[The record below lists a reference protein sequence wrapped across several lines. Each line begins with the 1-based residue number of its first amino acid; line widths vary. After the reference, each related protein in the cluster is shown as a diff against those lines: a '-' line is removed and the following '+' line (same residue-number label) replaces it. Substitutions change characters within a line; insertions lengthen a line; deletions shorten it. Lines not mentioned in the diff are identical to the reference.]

1 VVELGAALGVSYRSA
16 FGLVTDSLELCFRL
30 PTLWGLVQGGR
41 LQAWKARK
49 VAQATR
55 DLSAAA
61 AGFVDRQAG
70 IAGRRNRLPV
80 NLAGLVTQA
89 LNRYDPETA
98 EGLEEA
104 ALEARG
110 VVFDYTGTQS
120 LATARLSATLDLVD
134 ARDLDTTISDL
145 AGCLGRLGDSSPV
158 GVRRAHALGLLAHPQ
173 RVLDFFGEPA
183 AGTGHEAGGSAGAAG
198 ATGSVVREWNATPAT
213 LYLHVTTDDLRA
225 ATTHDGTGDG
235 TGEGNHGGTVEKLGA
250 GTLSLLADWL
260 RRAGKLTIRPVLDPY
275 SAGPDRI
282 EPARIGRV
290 GPVDRHDPPEAMR
303 ETVVLRDGHCV
314 FPGCTVDARSCDLDH
329 IEPYVAMDDGGP
341 PGQTNIEN
349 LACLCRRHHRLKTF
363 TAWTYHRVRTHDPDD
378 APDGYMWTSPY
389 GTVFHVGTDPK
400 H

>member
-1 VVELGAALGVSYRSA
+1 
-16 FGLVTDSLELCFRL
+16 
-30 PTLWGLVQGGR
+30 
-41 LQAWKARK
+41 
-49 VAQATR
+49 
-55 DLSAAA
+55 
-61 AGFVDRQAG
+61 VDRQAG

-89 LNRYDPETA
+89 LNRYDPEVA

-104 ALEARG
+104 ALEARE

-134 ARDLDTTISDL
+134 ARDLDATITDL
-145 AGCLGRLGDSSPV
+145 AGCLGQLGDTSPV
-158 GVRRAHALGLLAHPQ
+158 RVRRAHALGLLAHPQ
-173 RVLDFFGEPA
+173 RVLDFFGTPTGESA
-183 AGTGHEAGGSAGAAG
+183 TATSTGTDHEAAVPAGP
-198 ATGSVVREWNATPAT
+198 VVREWNATPAT
-213 LYLHVTTDDLRA
+213 LYLHVSTDDLRA
-225 ATTHDGTGDG
+225 ATTGDG
-235 TGEGNHGGTVEKLGA
+235 TGENNHGGTVERLGA
-250 GTLSLLADWL
+250 ATLDLLADWL

-275 SAGPDRI
+275 RTGPDRI
-282 EPARIGRV
+282 GRPGRV

-329 IEPYVAMDDGGP
+329 IEPYVSPDDGGP

-363 TAWTYHRVRTHDPDD
+363 TAWTYHRTRDPDRARD
-378 APDGYMWTSPY
+378 PDSDPDGSYVWTSPY